1 MDYSIGKG
9 YYPGVG
15 ITVDPPKGG
24 GNGKSSSSS
33 SSEEFS
39 KKTKDLTKHAEASS
53 PPSTPRAPS
62 KGISIDKLADL
73 RVGYDFIFKKSTID
87 LPKGTS
93 PPLARALAEA
103 IGRRLGESEP
113 WTKEALAWDPA
124 LGKKEKHP
132 IKVTK
137 TGSHYQIRFWTEK
150 GGVGPESIQAFI
162 RRLITACKDL
172 GIEDEAALARFVRK
186 CPMLASAFGDG
197 RIWFRYGPTIESVMT
212 SHQDEACVREAL
224 KQKNFSFIGLFI
236 PCLREHRSSAYEVA
250 VSATFKDAQ
259 RSISAMNSAADKK
272 DFKAAQKNL
281 DAAKSVLICLAKLSH
296 RDPAVEKRLL
306 EFVVNNWKDFPEI
319 TDIVH
324 PHLSDQGKKSVESLV
339 ATINFEGDYESLLKE
354 IDEAGLETRIEG
366 GFHFARKDGQALD
379 LHPAH
384 LKLAMRLA
392 ALWAINKDDNLE
404 HAFGIMKYVFDK
416 AESDLKKPIAKLMES
431 IKSSP
436 LPQVR
441 ARYEQID
448 AVVARFK
455 QKTLL
460 VEKASELKQKF
471 GYGIQKD
478 NESGNYRLE
487 SRDDDKTMKARES
500 QALRMLVVF
509 AAKAGEVALI
519 VDSIRL
525 VQSARLGFSDQS
537 NQEVARD
544 LYRTAMGWLRD
555 FAPEAVADLKK
566 ALGKEFRSQVA
577 SDISEMVKEDFLKAK
592 DLFNDFKDDTLIHEL
607 IQLIPANQRKG
618 LAEKPTI
625 DDVLVRLLN
634 RKAG

>member
-73 RVGYDFIFKKSTID
+73 RVGYDFISKKSTID

-93 PPLARALAEA
+93 PALAGA
-103 IGRRLGESEP
+103 LVDTIRLRLGEGE
-113 WTKEALAWDPA
+113 KEEH
-124 LGKKEKHP
+124 G
-132 IKVTK
+132 IKVIEK
-137 TGSHYQIRFWTEK
+137 GSHYQIRFRTEK

-296 RDPAVEKRLL
+296 RDPAVEKKLL
-306 EFVVNNWKDFPEI
+306 EFVVKNWKDFPEI

-324 PHLSDQGKKSVESLV
+324 PHLSDH
-339 ATINFEGDYESLLKE
+339 KE
-354 IDEAGLETRIEG
+354 IC
-366 GFHFARKDGQALD
+366 
-379 LHPAH
+379 
-384 LKLAMRLA
+384 
-392 ALWAINKDDNLE
+392 
-404 HAFGIMKYVFDK
+404 
-416 AESDLKKPIAKLMES
+416 
-431 IKSSP
+431 
-436 LPQVR
+436 
-441 ARYEQID
+441 
-448 AVVARFK
+448 
-455 QKTLL
+455 
-460 VEKASELKQKF
+460 
-471 GYGIQKD
+471 
-478 NESGNYRLE
+478 
-487 SRDDDKTMKARES
+487 REP
-500 QALRMLVVF
+500 R
-509 AAKAGEVALI
+509 
-519 VDSIRL
+519 RN
-525 VQSARLGFSDQS
+525 DQ
-537 NQEVARD
+537 
-544 LYRTAMGWLRD
+544 L
-555 FAPEAVADLKK
+555 
-566 ALGKEFRSQVA
+566 
-577 SDISEMVKEDFLKAK
+577 
-592 DLFNDFKDDTLIHEL
+592 
-607 IQLIPANQRKG
+607 
-618 LAEKPTI
+618 
-625 DDVLVRLLN
+625 
-634 RKAG
+634 

>member
-1 MDYSIGKG
+1 MDYGIGKG

-24 GNGKSSSSS
+24 GTGESSRSS

-39 KKTKDLTKHAEASS
+39 KKTKDLRKHAEASS

-93 PPLARALAEA
+93 PALAGA
-103 IGRRLGESEP
+103 LVDTIRLRLGEGE
-113 WTKEALAWDPA
+113 KEEH
-124 LGKKEKHP
+124 G
-132 IKVTK
+132 IKVIEK
-137 TGSHYQIRFWTEK
+137 GSHYQIRFRTEK

-162 RRLITACKDL
+162 RRLITGCKDL
-172 GIEDEAALARFVRK
+172 GIEDEAALARFVGK
-186 CPMLASAFGDG
+186 CPMLASAFGDR
-197 RIWFRYGPTIESVMT
+197 RIWFRGGPTIASEMT

-224 KQKNFSFIGLFI
+224 KQKNFSFIGLFL
-236 PCLREHRSSAYEVA
+236 PCLREHQSAAYEIA

-259 RSISAMNSAADKK
+259 ENISAKSFDLAEERLIILAKSAKK
-272 DFKAAQKNL
+272 DNDL
-281 DAAKSVLICLAKLSH
+281 ENKLLGFL
-296 RDPAVEKRLL
+296 VENW
-306 EFVVNNWKDFPEI
+306 EFFPGAPN
-319 TDIVH
+319 IVY
-324 PHLSDQGKKSVESLV
+324 PHLSDEGKKSVESLV
-339 ATINFEGDYESLLKE
+339 ATINFSAEHAELMDE
-354 IDEAGLETRIEG
+354 IKNAGLTTKIEG
-366 GFHFARKDGQALD
+366 GFHFARKDGKALQ
-379 LHPAH
+379 LEHM
-384 LKLAMRLA
+384 KLAMRLA

-404 HAFGIMKYVFDK
+404 HALGIMKYVFDA

-431 IKSSP
+431 IESSP

-478 NESGNYRLE
+478 NEAGNYRLE
-487 SRDDDKTMKARES
+487 PRDDDKTMKES
-500 QALRMLVVF
+500 EFEALQRLVVF
-509 AAKAGEVALI
+509 AAGAGEVALI
-519 VDSIRL
+519 IESIRM
-525 VQSARLGFSDQS
+525 VQSARPGIPDQS

-544 LYRTAMGWLRD
+544 LYRSAMFCLRD
-555 FAPEAVADLKK
+555 SPEAAALKQ
-566 ALGKEFRSQVA
+566 AFGKEFRSRVA
-577 SDISEMVKEDFLKAK
+577 SDISEMVKENFWQAKYLFDDFE
-592 DLFNDFKDDTLIHEL
+592 DDTLMDEL
-607 IQLIPANQRKG
+607 IQLIPADQRKG

-625 DDVLVRLLN
+625 DDVLARL
-634 RKAG
+634 